1 MTCLALIVPRG
12 VTKWNGYVVLDVA
25 VIDVAGVLV
34 SIAKE
39 VGYFS
44 SKDEK
49 QEVTKRYGQRAP
61 PL

>member
-1 MTCLALIVPRG
+1 MTCLALIAPRG
-12 VTKWNGYVVLDVA
+12 VTTWNGYVALDV
-25 VIDVAGVLV
+25 VVMDVTGVLV
-34 SIAKE
+34 SIEKE

-61 PL
+61 PI

>member
-1 MTCLALIVPRG
+1 VP
-12 VTKWNGYVVLDVA
+12 LDV
-25 VIDVAGVLV
+25 VVTDVAGVLV